1 MKTAHLSLRHR
12 KYAIYTLQNRNL
24 SSVKVICQSTKYMIE
39 FRLFNLGTWDGKKW
53 GSITT
58 KFPRTRARIPCDFMH
73 FAFTTFTKLGSVS

>member
-1 MKTAHLSLRHR
+1 MKSAHLSLHFHI
-12 KYAIYTLQNRNL
+12 YAIYTLQNRG
-24 SSVKVICQSTKYMIE
+24 SSGVKVICQSTKYVIE

-53 GSITT
+53 GSITI